1 MVKKAP
7 SGAPRFSSGLG
18 QESPQQLAVAEA
30 VGVFV
35 DVAVGVSVLVAL
47 AVAVWVGVQVGVSVP
62 VAVAV
67 AVWVGVQVGVDEG
80 VSV

>member
-1 MVKKAP
+1 LELRSTISPWPQPIVKKAP

-18 QESPQQLAVAEA
+18 QASPQQLAVAEG

-35 DVAVGVSVLVAL
+35 DVAVGVSVLV
-47 AVAVWVGVQVGVSVP
+47 P

-67 AVWVGVQVGVDEG
+67 
-80 VSV
+80 

>member
-1 MVKKAP
+1 VKKAP

-18 QESPQQLAVAEA
+18 QASPQQLAVAEG

-35 DVAVGVSVLVAL
+35 DVAVGVSVLV
-47 AVAVWVGVQVGVSVP
+47 P
-62 VAVAV
+62 VAV

-80 VSV
+80 VVV